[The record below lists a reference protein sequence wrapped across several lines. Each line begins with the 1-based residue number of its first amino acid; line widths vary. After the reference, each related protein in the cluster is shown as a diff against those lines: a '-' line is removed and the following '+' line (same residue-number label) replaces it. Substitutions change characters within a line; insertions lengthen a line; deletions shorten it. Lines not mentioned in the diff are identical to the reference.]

1 MTPRELLEMAEMY
14 GAGDKPITLWDGDN
28 AWVLEENMIALL
40 DNGDK
45 GSSLTIK
52 QV

>member
-1 MTPRELLEMAEMY
+1 MTPRELLEMAERY
-14 GAGDKPITLWDGDN
+14 GAEDKPITLWDGDN
-28 AWVLEENMIALL
+28 AWVLEKNMIALL